1 MHTQYRF
8 CVLVTFAVLA
18 AIILS
23 LSSTLSSFAQQQQQS
38 QLRENITNIPSL
50 KNTTTANTTAANTP
64 VLEKNSDKGIYKV
77 RLLWPLVVADVQKS
91 LQVEIDFLNASSP
104 VGTNSTVPQRENV
117 SVGSGVG
124 TAGNVPSAMDFPL
137 TVKSYDMIIYTSD
150 GKELWKKTDQ
160 PGLGGRGSQRIV
172 LNNNYTGPVTI
183 VISNIQP
190 GWVNTGGAT
199 TNATASNLTDSVK
212 FNATITR

>member
-23 LSSTLSSFAQQQQQS
+23 LSSTLSSFAQQQQS

-50 KNTTTANTTAANTP
+50 KNTTAANTP

-117 SVGSGVG
+117 STGSGIG
-124 TAGNVPSAMDFPL
+124 TGGNVPSAMDFPL

>member
-23 LSSTLSSFAQQQQQS
+23 LSSTLSSFAQQQQS

-50 KNTTTANTTAANTP
+50 KNTTAANTP

-199 TNATASNLTDSVK
+199 TNPTASNLTETVK

>member
-8 CVLVTFAVLA
+8 CVLLTFAVLA
-18 AIILS
+18 SIVLL
-23 LSSTLSSFAQQQQQS
+23 LSSTLSSFAQQQQEQS
-38 QLRENITNIPSL
+38 QLGENSTNIPSL
-50 KNTTTANTTAANTP
+50 TNTTAANTP

-117 SVGSGVG
+117 STGSGIG

-183 VISNIQP
+183 QISNIQP

-199 TNATASNLTDSVK
+199 TNATASNLIDSV
-212 FNATITR
+212 